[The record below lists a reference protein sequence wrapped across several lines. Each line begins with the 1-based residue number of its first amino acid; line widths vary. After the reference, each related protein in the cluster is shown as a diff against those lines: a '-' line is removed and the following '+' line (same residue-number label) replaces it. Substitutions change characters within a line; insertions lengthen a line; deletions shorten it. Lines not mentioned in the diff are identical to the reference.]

1 MTATTELGSQKSD
14 WRIRIAVVALG
25 FSLAIAYWT
34 KNPRA
39 YAPSPRQAD
48 PEKHAESQLERKPNG
63 PVTPSITLKVPNH
76 LSYPEIVEQLKRWN
90 EEAPHLTSLSVY
102 GQSSRGTDLH
112 CLKISSTKG
121 DSQKVPVMVIGCL
134 HGNEPLATGTLMAY
148 IGTLLGEYGRDEQ
161 ATSII
166 DTREIHFVPVVSPD
180 SYTKSREVDGVDP
193 NRNFPTPK
201 DPQRQSVAPVM
212 AVRKLFHTVRPRAVL
227 SGHTFGRLFMV
238 PYGDRYGRT
247 PNEDDYE
254 RIVGEMASLAR
265 YKKIHCSELYDRPI
279 TGTECDYF
287 YRSGAMTVVAEFGDH
302 QRVPSYEE
310 IQQEHKRTKEAI
322 NLFLVQA
329 PEVPVTVASEE
340 PDFSRNTGIA
350 PSPPR
355 PGQEPRVRSTPD

>member
-1 MTATTELGSQKSD
+1 MTATTEKDRQTSD
-14 WRIRIAVVALG
+14 WIRLAVVTLVIAL
-25 FSLAIAYWT
+25 AVAYWAKT
-34 KNPRA
+34 PRI
-39 YAPSPRQAD
+39 YAPTPIPAQPASPAQN
-48 PEKHAESQLERKPNG
+48 QLEARTEG
-63 PVTPSITLKVPNH
+63 PVTPSISLKVPHH
-76 LSYPEIVEQLKRWN
+76 LTYPEIVEQLKRWN

-102 GQSSRGTDLH
+102 GQSSKGADLY
-112 CLKISSTKG
+112 CLRISSRRG
-121 DSQKVPVMVIGCL
+121 DSPKAPVLVIGCL
-134 HGNEPLATGTLMAY
+134 HGNEPLATGALMAY
-148 IGTLLGEYGRDEQ
+148 FGTLLGDYGRDGE

-180 SYTKSREVDGVDP
+180 SYTRSREVDGVDP

-227 SGHTFGRLFMV
+227 SGHTFGRLFMI

-247 PNEDDYE
+247 PNEGDYE
-254 RIVGEMASLAR
+254 RIVGEMATLAR

-279 TGTECDYF
+279 SGTECDYF

-302 QRVPSYEE
+302 QRAPSYDE
-310 IQQEHKRTKEAI
+310 IQDEHKRTKEAI
-322 NLFLVQA
+322 NLFLVKA